1 MNEKRYLGI
10 DWGEVRIGLALGD
23 DLVKMATPYD
33 VVASLDDVLNVIVKE
48 DIDEIVLGQP
58 LRLGEGEERFHKDYL
73 LFLEKLKKSTP
84 IKINLSDE
92 RMSSKAADALLGDK
106 KTKAAR
112 DAIAAML
119 ILQGYLDSIS
129 N

>member
-23 DLVKMATPYD
+23 DVMKMATPYD
-33 VVASLDDVLNVIVKE
+33 VVASLDDVLEVIDKE
-48 DIDEIVLGQP
+48 EIDEIILGRP

-73 LFLEKLKKSTP
+73 LFSEKLKESTQ
-84 IKINLSDE
+84 IKINSFDE

-112 DAIAAML
+112 DAIAAMI
-119 ILQGYLDSIS
+119 ILQGYLDSI
-129 N
+129 NN